1 MGTKD
6 PRTHVTRDGLAREEE
21 KPIRFSNL
29 FWNYFQF
36 WHIILASTLL
46 GGMAAY
52 LYLKYTSPV
61 YSASTKILIKD
72 EHNSGQL
79 SEAAVFEDLGL
90 ITRSG
95 NIENEMEIL
104 QSVHLMKQVV
114 DNLGIRHQYIVKG
127 RIRDVDI
134 YKDNPFQVV
143 SWTPSDTSAGMG
155 GLFDM
160 ELIDSSR
167 YRLHSGGTSHEG
179 VFGRPLKYE
188 EGTLLALWK
197 SGGTVKDDRRSYR
210 VVFRTLDDAAAAYAG
225 GLTVKS
231 VGKRSTVLE
240 MTQVDRVL
248 PRARDVLNELTR
260 LYGLNQLEDKN
271 RIFEN
276 TIRFIDERLTLLT
289 GELSGVESE
298 VERFKTDNRVVDLST
313 EGGLLME
320 QTGQYG
326 KSLAETD
333 IQIEILGGIRDFLR
347 RNPDRF
353 DFIPSNMGINNLTLT
368 PMLEHF
374 NQILLERE
382 KALNMVG
389 PGNPQVTALDRQLST
404 LRGSIVRNIETV
416 EKDLRVTRNALQGKE
431 SQLQGRIRSLPRQE
445 RRLVE
450 IQRLQGVKQ
459 NLFLYLLQKREESEL
474 SKAVSVANNR
484 IVEPA
489 KPMGQ
494 VSPVRR
500 NVYAL
505 GLGGGFVFPMLLISL
520 LQALNTRV
528 RNSEDIRRH
537 TRVPLLGLIN
547 YSADS
552 YPVAVTRKSRT
563 VISEMFRLIR
573 ANLQFVGN
581 GEHNRVILV
590 TSSVSGEGKTF
601 VSLNTAITMALA
613 GKRVLLLE
621 LDMRSPK
628 LRKYIGSSLGE
639 GVGVTQFLVNPD
651 MDWHEVVQ
659 HRPDLADGLHI
670 IACGTVPPN
679 PSELIMSRR
688 MGELFDAVRDE
699 FDYVVVD
706 SAPVGLVSDALLL
719 NRHVDTTL
727 YVVRKDVTALAHL
740 EIAEEI
746 ATEGRL
752 PRPYIVMNA
761 VRKRILGYGQGALYG
776 YGSYGDGKNAAVRF
790 RKWVMD
796 LPARKGP
803 TGKTAQGKGIPTGT

>member
-1 MGTKD
+1 MGT
-6 PRTHVTRDGLAREEE
+6 THPDSRPAATGQAREEE

-36 WHIILASTLL
+36 WPLILLSTLA
-46 GGMAAY
+46 GGFAAY
-52 LYLKYTSPV
+52 AYMKYASPV
-61 YSASTKILIKD
+61 HSAQTKILIKD
-72 EHNSGQL
+72 EGNSGQL

-90 ITRSG
+90 ISRNG
-95 NIENEMEIL
+95 NMENEMEIL
-104 QSVHLMKQVV
+104 QSAHLMKQVV
-114 DNLGIRHQYIVKG
+114 QNLGIRDQYIVKG
-127 RIRDVDI
+127 RIRDVDV
-134 YKDNPFQVV
+134 YRDNPFEVA
-143 SWTPSDTSAGMG
+143 SWQPVDTSAGLG
-155 GLFDM
+155 AVLDI
-160 ELIDSSR
+160 EVLDSSR
-167 YRLHSGGTSHEG
+167 YILRIGRGTLEGG
-179 VFGRPLKYE
+179 FGKPLSYAA
-188 EGTLLALWK
+188 GTLLARWRPGCAVP
-197 SGGTVKDDRRSYR
+197 SERRRYR
-210 VVFRTLDDAAAAYAG
+210 VVYRTLEDAAAAYAG
-225 GLTVKS
+225 ALTVKS

-240 MTQVDRVL
+240 LVQVDQVL
-248 PRARDVLNELTR
+248 PRARDVLAELTR
-260 LYGLNQLEDKN
+260 LYGLTQLEDKN
-271 RIFEN
+271 RIFDN
-276 TIRFIDERLTLLT
+276 TIRFIDERLQLLT
-289 GELSGVESE
+289 GELSGVESQ
-298 VERFKTDNRVVDLST
+298 VERFKTLNQVVDLST

-326 KSLAETD
+326 KSLSETEV
-333 IQIEILGGIRDFLR
+333 QLEILGGIRDFLR

-368 PMLEHF
+368 GMLENF
-374 NQILLERE
+374 NQIILERD

-389 PGNPQVTALDRQLST
+389 PGNPQVAAFDRQLTT
-404 LRGSIVRNIETV
+404 LRGNIVRNIESV

-431 SQLQGRIRSLPRQE
+431 RQLQGRIRSLPRQE

-459 NLFLYLLQKREESEL
+459 NLYLYLLQKREESEL
-474 SKAVSVANNR
+474 SRAVSVANNR

-489 KPMGQ
+489 RPAGQ
-494 VSPVRR
+494 VAPVKR
-500 NVYAL
+500 NVYVL
-505 GLGGGFVFPMLLISL
+505 GLGGGFVLPLLFISL

-528 RNSEDIRRH
+528 RSADDIRRH

-601 VSLNTAITMALA
+601 VSLNIAITLALA

-628 LRKYIGSSLGE
+628 LRNYIDSYVGE
-639 GVGVTQFLVNPD
+639 EVGVTQYLVNP
-651 MDWHEVVQ
+651 MMTWHEVAQ
-659 HRPDLADGLHI
+659 HRPDLADGLHLI
-670 IACGTVPPN
+670 TCGIVPPN
-679 PSELIMSRR
+679 PSELIMGPR
-688 MGELFDAVRDE
+688 MEELFDALRDG

-706 SAPVGLVSDALLL
+706 TAPVGLVSDALLL
-719 NRHVDTTL
+719 NRYVDTTL
-727 YVVRKDVTALAHL
+727 YVVRKDVTALSHL

-746 ATEGRL
+746 ASEGRL

-776 YGSYGDGKNAAVRF
+776 YGNYIDEKSVAGRI
-790 RKWVMD
+790 RRWVMD
-796 LPARKGP
+796 RPIRGARNDARRP
-803 TGKTAQGKGIPTGT
+803 GKVLERQV

>member
-6 PRTHVTRDGLAREEE
+6 PKKQVTREGLAREDE

-36 WHIILASTLL
+36 WPIILASTVI
-46 GGMAAY
+46 GGIAAY
-52 LYLKYTSPV
+52 AYLKYTSPV
-61 YSASTKILIKD
+61 FSASTKILIKD

-134 YKDNPFQVV
+134 YRDNPFEVL
-143 SWTPSDTSAGMG
+143 SWQPVDTSGGKGGFFQIETVDSTRFRLHARKATHE
-155 GLFDM
+155 GLF
-160 ELIDSSR
+160 
-167 YRLHSGGTSHEG
+167 GK
-179 VFGRPLKYE
+179 PLTFD
-188 EGTLLALWK
+188 EGTLLARWRTGFPVPEERK
-197 SGGTVKDDRRSYR
+197 TYS
-210 VVFRTLDDAAAAYAG
+210 VVFRTLDEAAAAYAG

-240 MTQVDRVL
+240 MTQVDQVL
-248 PRARDVLNELTR
+248 PRAKDVLNELTR

-271 RIFEN
+271 MIFEN
-276 TIRFIDERLTLLT
+276 TIRFIDERLRLLT
-289 GELSGVESE
+289 GELSGVESQ
-298 VERFKTDNRVVDLST
+298 VESFKKANQVVDLST

-326 KSLAETD
+326 KTLSETE
-333 IQIEILGGIRDFLR
+333 IQLEILGGIRDFLR

-368 PMLEHF
+368 GMLENF

-382 KALNMVG
+382 KALNLVG
-389 PGNPQVTALDRQLST
+389 PGNPQVAAFDKQLSS
-404 LRGSIVRNIETV
+404 LRGSIVRNIESV
-416 EKDLRVTRNALQGKE
+416 ERDLRVTRNALQGKE
-431 SQLQGRIRSLPRQE
+431 RQLQGRIRSLPSQE

-459 NLFLYLLQKREESEL
+459 NLYLYLLQKREESEL
-474 SKAVSVANNR
+474 SKAVSVSNNR

-489 KPMGQ
+489 MPAGQ

-505 GLGGGFVFPMLLISL
+505 GLGGGFMVPVLLISL

-528 RNSEDIRRH
+528 RNTEDIRRH

-547 YSADS
+547 YSSDS

-601 VSLNTAITMALA
+601 VSLNTAITIALA

-628 LRKYIGSSLGE
+628 LRKYIGSRLE
-639 GVGVTQFLVNPD
+639 DAVGITQFLVNQD
-651 MDWHEVVQ
+651 MSWHEVVQ

-670 IACGTVPPN
+670 ITCGTVPPN

-688 MGELFDAVRDE
+688 LAELFEAVRDE
-699 FDYVVVD
+699 FDYIVVD

-719 NRHVDTTL
+719 NRYVDTTL
-727 YVVRKDVTALAHL
+727 YVVRKDVTSLSHL

-776 YGSYGDGKNAAVRF
+776 YGNYGDGKGFTDRLRN
-790 RKWVMD
+790 WVMD
-796 LPARKGP
+796 RPMQNGRKRATKARRVELGHD
-803 TGKTAQGKGIPTGT
+803 

>member
-1 MGTKD
+1 MATKD
-6 PRTHVTRDGLAREEE
+6 PRRQVTREGLSREEE
-21 KPIRFSNL
+21 KPVRFSNL

-36 WHIILASTLL
+36 WHIILASTIA
-46 GGMAAY
+46 GGVAAFF
-52 LYLKYTSPV
+52 YLKYTSPV
-61 YSASTKILIKD
+61 FSASTKILIKD
-72 EHNSGQL
+72 EHNSGQI
-79 SEAAVFEDLGL
+79 SEATVFEDLGL
-90 ITRSG
+90 MTRSG

-114 DNLGIRHQYIVKG
+114 ENLGIRNQYIVKG
-127 RIRDVDI
+127 RIRDVDV
-134 YKDNPFQVV
+134 YRDNPFEIV
-143 SWTPSDTSAGMG
+143 SWKPADTSSGPAA
-155 GLFDM
+155 LFDV
-160 ELIDSSR
+160 EVLDSAR
-167 YRLHSGGTSHEG
+167 YRLRTGDAVQEG
-179 VFGRPLKYE
+179 VFGRPLPFSDGE
-188 EGTLLALWK
+188 LLARWRP
-197 SGGTVKDDRRSYR
+197 GFTVPEDRRRYR

-225 GLTVKS
+225 ALTVKS

-240 MTQVDRVL
+240 MIQVDQVL

-276 TIRFIDERLTLLT
+276 TVRFIDERLRLLT

-298 VERFKTDNRVVDLST
+298 VERFKTVNQVVDLST

-326 KSLAETD
+326 KSLSETE
-333 IQIEILGGIRDFLR
+333 IQLEILGGIRDFLR

-368 PMLEHF
+368 GMLENF

-382 KALNMVG
+382 KALNLVG
-389 PGNPQVTALDRQLST
+389 PGNPQVTAFDRQLST
-404 LRGSIVRNIETV
+404 LRGSIVRNIESV
-416 EKDLRVTRNALQGKE
+416 ERDLRVTRNALMGKE
-431 SQLQGRIRSLPRQE
+431 RQLQGRIRSLPGQE

-459 NLFLYLLQKREESEL
+459 NLYLYLLQKKEESEL

-489 KPMGQ
+489 KPVGQ
-494 VSPVRR
+494 VFPVRR

-505 GLGGGFVFPMLLISL
+505 GLGGGFALPLLLISL

-528 RNSEDIRRH
+528 RNSDDIRRH

-547 YSADS
+547 YSADN

-628 LRKYIGSSLGE
+628 LRKYIGTNLGE
-639 GVGVTQFLVNPD
+639 AVGVTQFLVNPE
-651 MDWHEVVQ
+651 MSWHEVVQ
-659 HRPDLADGLHI
+659 HRPDLAEGLHI
-670 IACGTVPPN
+670 IVCGTVPPN
-679 PSELIMSRR
+679 PSELIMGRR
-688 MGELFDAVRDE
+688 MSELFETVRDE

-719 NRHVDTTL
+719 NRYVDTTL
-727 YVVRKDVTALAHL
+727 YVVRKDVTSLSHL

-776 YGSYGDGKNAAVRF
+776 YGSYGDGKSAVVRF

-796 LPARKGP
+796 LPVRNGRDRASRR
-803 TGKTAQGKGIPTGT
+803 KGIPQVHE